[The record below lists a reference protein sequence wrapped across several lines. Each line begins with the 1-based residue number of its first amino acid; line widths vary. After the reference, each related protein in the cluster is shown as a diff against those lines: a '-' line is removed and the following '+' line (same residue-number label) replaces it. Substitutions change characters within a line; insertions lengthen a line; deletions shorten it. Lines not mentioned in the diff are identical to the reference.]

1 MTKIRTI
8 IGSTR
13 AGWNGCAAA
22 RWVHDIAVQRTD
34 AEFELV
40 ELVWREVS

>member
-22 RWVHDIAVQRTD
+22 RGVHGIAVQRTD
-34 AEFELV
+34 TEFEI
-40 ELVWREVS
+40 VWREVS